1 MGKRE
6 DKDAF
11 RGLLFCKLIEWNW
24 VSCGL
29 HTGFHYHVMG
39 CHIQPVD
46 KGQSV
51 RLSINYHIWKPC
63 IFLPIGASKHNILF
77 PFPSPNTFFPYY
89 TLIKEQGGET
99 GLCCWGQDKLCW
111 AGKKK
116 WSEHPREQRS
126 FLEAFIFLPTP
137 SCAVFF
143 RISVKNC

>member
-46 KGQSV
+46 KRQSV

-89 TLIKEQGGET
+89 TLIKEQGGRLVCAAEAKINFAEQGKRNEVSIPENR
-99 GLCCWGQDKLCW
+99 GLSL
-111 AGKKK
+111 
-116 WSEHPREQRS
+116 RLS
-126 FLEAFIFLPTP
+126 FFFPPPLVLHFFVFL
-137 SCAVFF
+137 
-143 RISVKNC
+143 